1 MAKDTEKLIRQLS
14 LISFLMAE
22 RRPVTALEIKEAV
35 EGYAEMNDDAFARR
49 FYADRA
55 ELDSLGIE
63 LKVDKPAEGYFD
75 AENYTLP
82 PENFYLPAIEFTDT
96 ELGALR
102 TALALL
108 DGEFAYAEPLRLA
121 LQQLAWGQPSPLAAP
136 EERSVSLA
144 ITATAGGRDLSH
156 RLAKIET
163 AIFRRKTIV
172 FDYYT
177 MGRDAEETRR
187 VDPYQLLFR
196 GGRFYLI
203 GRARERDDIRVFRL
217 SRIRGKVAYAS
228 KSEHD
233 FTPPKDFD
241 PRVYATRADWQ
252 LGEPV
257 GRARIW
263 ISSRVDWLVERH
275 FGHVGTIVP
284 AGEAD
289 DATDATD
296 DGIVFETTYSDRRLL
311 LSWVLGLG
319 ERARIIGP
327 AELVEEL
334 TERVRLV
341 VERHSGTLDVSPAVA
356 ARPGTGPAR
365 GGDGYEPAGDG
376 QREAPI
382 RPERLARLMTLTGIL
397 VQAAREARKLDVEEL
412 CQTLQVSAEELREDI
427 SVLNIVNFGGGNY
440 VLYAEVQGDQIEVDP
455 EPYGDSFARPARL
468 LPLEA
473 KALVAAIDL
482 LGEHLPE
489 GSLASARAKVVAA
502 LGEDPAGGGLQMT
515 SARGDD
521 SEIARL
527 VSRAVA
533 EHRLL
538 EIEYYKENEDEF
550 VGRRIEPYQ
559 LLNGHE
565 GWYVHCFD
573 AERDAPRSFRLDR
586 IRSAEVLDETFEPR
600 PGIEPDIE
608 GWPRTGEVPASRAAR
623 VWVAPERARWARE
636 ERAVIEELE
645 DGAVVVELHYAGETW
660 LAREILKEAGDAA
673 VLEPDDAR
681 RAVLEAAEA
690 LAGVVRG

>member
-35 EGYAEMNDDAFARR
+35 EGYAGMNEDAFARR

-55 ELDSLGIE
+55 ELESLGIE

-82 PENFYLPAIEFTDT
+82 PENFYLSAIEFTDQ

-121 LQQLAWGQPSPLAAP
+121 LQQLSWGQPSPLAAP

-144 ITATAGGRDLSH
+144 ITATAGGRDLSQ

-203 GRARERDDIRVFRL
+203 GRARERDDIRIFRL

-233 FTPPKDFD
+233 FGQPADFD
-241 PRVYATRADWQ
+241 PRQYATRADWQ

-257 GRARIW
+257 ATARVW
-263 ISSRVDWLVERH
+263 VSSRIDWLVERH
-275 FGHVGTIVP
+275 FGHVGTVVP
-284 AGEAD
+284 AAEAY
-289 DATDATD
+289 DAPDE
-296 DGIVFETTYSDRRLL
+296 DGIVFETPYADARLL
-311 LSWVLGLG
+311 VSWVLGLG
-319 ERARIIGP
+319 ERARLLGP
-327 AELVEEL
+327 AELVEDV
-334 TERVRLV
+334 TERTRLI
-341 VERHSGTLDVSPAVA
+341 VERHSGSLEVAPPLAAGAESAA
-356 ARPGTGPAR
+356 ARAPVEDTTR
-365 GGDGYEPAGDG
+365 DEP
-376 QREAPI
+376 REAPI

-397 VQAAREARKLDVEEL
+397 VAAAREARKLDLPEL
-412 CQTLQVSAEELREDI
+412 CQTLQTSEAELREDI
-427 SVLNIVNFGGGNY
+427 DVLNVVNFGGGSY

-482 LGEHLPE
+482 LGEHLPA
-489 GSLASARAKVVAA
+489 GSLASARAKIVAA
-502 LGEDPAGGGLQMT
+502 LGDDPAGGGLQMT

-521 SEIARL
+521 SKVARV
-527 VSRAVA
+527 VSQAVA
-533 EHRLL
+533 DRKLL
-538 EIEYYKENEDEF
+538 KIDYYKENEDEF
-550 VGRRIEPYQ
+550 VARRIEPYQ
-559 LLNGHE
+559 LLNGQE

-573 AERDAPRSFRLDR
+573 PDRGAARSFRLDR
-586 IRSAEVLDETFEPR
+586 IRSVELLDERFEPR
-600 PGIEPDIE
+600 EGIKPDVA
-608 GWPRTGEVPASRAAR
+608 GWPSTGEVPASRAAR

-636 ERAVIEELE
+636 DRTIVEELE
-645 DGAVVVELHYAGETW
+645 DGAVVFELHYAGEDW
-660 LAREILKEAGDAA
+660 LTREILKEAGDAA
-673 VLEPDDAR
+673 VIEPEDAR
-681 RAVLEAAEA
+681 LSVLEAAEA